1 MKLAFQCS
9 ARGSCPPRHLK
20 GCSRAAAAAGDRRLL
35 RLQMSPRRRTEYLKV
50 DKDVS
55 SNEIFVSILGQNLYF
70 ILSQPTVAHIQ
81 LDRCARLR
89 IRLLVVCRVS
99 TDLAG
104 PTNAGIAA
112 VQFAFLIN
120 STHQAFYCAYTE
132 TKAPQARATT
142 AWRADGDEGF
152 ALVRFNCDF
161 PTQLSH
167 TKRVIAG
174 QNRLSKR

>member
-1 MKLAFQCS
+1 MTTAFRGGIDFSEMKPISGSLTKIAF
-9 ARGSCPPRHLK
+9 
-20 GCSRAAAAAGDRRLL
+20 L
-35 RLQMSPRRRTEYLKV
+35 RFVLFSYKFISPFEDLKV